1 MKGVIN
7 MSDWFNTDNA
17 TKVVYDPAVAPEGR
31 EYRNAT
37 YEEVVAAR
45 DAYLSL
51 DPRLDAMAAAIPTPP
66 ALGAPSI
73 QENGTGKFLS
83 GQTSLVVTN
92 AFVTA
97 NTTIIINLDALPVGT
112 WSWESAAGS
121 FTVTS
126 TKTETADVDFT
137 WSAIKKG

>member
-1 MKGVIN
+1 
-7 MSDWFNTDNA
+7 MSDWFVTDNA

-45 DAYLSL
+45 DAYSTL
-51 DPRLDAMAAAIPTPP
+51 DPRMDAMTAAIPPTP
-66 ALGAPSI
+66 ALGALSV
-73 QENGTGKFLS
+73 QENGTGKFLA
-83 GQTSLVVTN
+83 GQTTLVITN

-97 NTTIIINLDALPVGT
+97 DTTIIINLDALPVGS

-126 TKTETADVDFT
+126 TDTETLDVDFT
-137 WSAIKKG
+137 WTAIKKGA

>member
-1 MKGVIN
+1 

-51 DPRLDAMAAAIPTPP
+51 DPRLDALAA
-66 ALGAPSI
+66 GANSL
-73 QENGTGKFLS
+73 QENGTGKFLAAS
-83 GQTSLVVTN
+83 NHLHVTS

-97 NTTIIINLDALPVGT
+97 DTLIIINLDALPEGF

-126 TKTETADVDFT
+126 TVTESADVDFS
-137 WSAIKKG
+137 WSAFKKGV